1 MKILRKTYLAAALTS
16 ICFAGAV
23 HAQDVTWEN
32 GEIHT
37 ASLMMSEPMMK
48 VDGGYHELLD
58 SYYLKPMMT
67 EDKVVMAPLDD
78 IIDELNG
85 DFSFDG
91 EKVTI
96 GMNGKTVSMT
106 AGSATALV
114 NGKETIAPAAA
125 TLIEGALYVPFKFV
139 FEELGGK
146 YSWDSKRKLA
156 KVTLL
161 RPEGSIFKAK
171 KGKISLKTIEKQSDD
186 WYGSEEAKA
195 VADAMLK
202 NQNPDGG
209 WFKVGSSNDLSQ
221 VYDRDTFPT
230 YRQKSTIDNDAT
242 YIQIMTLA
250 KVYEKTNNEAYKE
263 SAIRG
268 IEYLLEGQYDNGGWP
283 QFFPNSEGY
292 HRHITFNDNAI
303 ANTLN
308 VMRDVA
314 SQKGEFAFV
323 SDDLASR
330 AKASMDKGLRFVL
343 DNQVVVDG
351 KKTGWCAQYNVDTLA
366 CERGRSYELASIS
379 GDESVKVIKFLM
391 SIENPSAEVV
401 ESINSAVAFLKAEE
415 IPGKKMIKTP
425 DDTMEFGVNRVVID
439 KEGSSVWPRFINLE
453 NLEPLYSNRQGDKLD
468 KFEDVSYERRVK
480 YSWLVT
486 SPGKLFKNDYP
497 KWQEQYSSD
506 VNALN

>member
-1 MKILRKTYLAAALTS
+1 
-16 ICFAGAV
+16 
-23 HAQDVTWEN
+23 
-32 GEIHT
+32 
-37 ASLMMSEPMMK
+37 
-48 VDGGYHELLD
+48 
-58 SYYLKPMMT
+58 
-67 EDKVVMAPLDD
+67 
-78 IIDELNG
+78 
-85 DFSFDG
+85 
-91 EKVTI
+91 
-96 GMNGKTVSMT
+96 
-106 AGSATALV
+106 
-114 NGKETIAPAAA
+114 
-125 TLIEGALYVPFKFV
+125 
-139 FEELGGK
+139 
-146 YSWDSKRKLA
+146 
-156 KVTLL
+156 
-161 RPEGSIFKAK
+161 
-171 KGKISLKTIEKQSDD
+171 
-186 WYGSEEAKA
+186 
-195 VADAMLK
+195 MLK

-268 IEYLLEGQYDNGGWP
+268 IEYLLEGQYDNGGWR

-486 SPGKLFKNDYP
+486 SPGKLFK
-497 KWQEQYSSD
+497 
-506 VNALN
+506 